1 MVFGSGSTQMMNAS
15 LMRSMTGAYGS
26 ANPVRKANGRV
37 DITKTPQ
44 AQRYDLRQ
52 TYNMDVMQQDYWNRA
67 SAMGMSRSDF
77 DALMMQKWEQEMA
90 YKQQK
95 PAMTAE
101 GLTTAFGSIKDMIG
115 SIKDLFSSKA

>member
-37 DITKTPQ
+37 DITKTSQ
-44 AQRYDLRQ
+44 AQRFDLRQ
-52 TYNMDVMQQDYWNRA
+52 SYNIDAMQQDYWNRA
-67 SAMGMSRSDF
+67 SAMGMNRSDF
-77 DALMMQKWEQEMA
+77 EYLMMQKQMQEMA
-90 YKQQK
+90 YQQQK

-101 GLTTAFGSIKDMIG
+101 GVTTALGSIKDMIG
-115 SIKDLFSSKA
+115 SIKDLFS

>member
-1 MVFGSGSTQMMNAS
+1 MVFGSGSTQMMNAA
-15 LMRSMTGAYGS
+15 LMRSTTGAYGS

-37 DITKTPQ
+37 DITSTPQ

-52 TYNMDVMQQDYWNRA
+52 TYNYEAMSQDYWNRA
-67 SAMGMSRSDF
+67 AAMGMTRSDF
-77 DALMMQKWEQEMA
+77 NYLMMQKQMQEMA

-101 GLTTAFGSIKDMIG
+101 GIKTAFDTIKDTIG
-115 SIKDLFSSKA
+115 SIKDLFS